1 MPARKNLKNSNRYQD
16 LSAGEKIIFRD
27 VVAQLPFSFLYFA
40 VSSVA
45 GFATGLVL
53 SAANKEWLD
62 YLIQLWIRRTTFG
75 LEYFDGNYK
84 LWFIANNLVAM
95 LMILVGIML
104 LAMMI
109 MRRKYVARNSMQWKA
124 RRFERNHPRV
134 TLFSFYMLPIGA
146 LAINGFLISLFLS
159 YSYLSFATEKF
170 ITSFLLLLPHG
181 VSELLALFIA
191 SSLGLVFIKKM
202 RPYILS
208 GEWPKAV
215 GASKNMLRS
224 RATIIIVIFIILLI
238 LFSGFI
244 EGSLISVIIK

>member
-1 MPARKNLKNSNRYQD
+1 MPARRNSKNSNRNRD
-16 LSAGEKIIFRD
+16 LSEKEKIIFRD
-27 VVAQLPFSFLYFA
+27 VFAQLPFSFLYFA
-40 VSSVA
+40 VSSVV
-45 GFATGLVL
+45 GFATGLIL
-53 SAANKEWLD
+53 SLINKAWLD
-62 YLIQLWIRRTTFG
+62 YLIQLWVRRTTFG
-75 LEYFDGNYK
+75 LEYFNGNYK
-84 LWFIANNLVAM
+84 LWFITNNLVAM

-109 MRRKYVARNSMQWKA
+109 MRRRYVARSSMQWKA
-124 RRFERNHPRV
+124 RSFEKHHPHV
-134 TLFSFYMLPIGA
+134 TLYSFYMLPIGA

-159 YSYLSFATEKF
+159 YSYLSFPTEKF

-181 VSELLALFIA
+181 FSELLALFIA

-238 LFSGFI
+238 FFSGFI